1 MACHH
6 LSWRR
11 PGAIFTGTLGRVAI
25 VNHART
31 LPNMMKYPST
41 APKNAVL
48 RAKARSFK
56 PHLFSF
62 ERWRVGHRLIALVVA
77 IALPLNI
84 LIVAAIAGLAGSAIE
99 AQRTTLLFT
108 TRSVASAVDAQ
119 LAKYVAIAADLQ
131 KSSSLSG
138 GDLAAFEAEARQTL
152 TGVPD
157 AWVAV
162 SDVSGQQLINTSPR
176 AARPLPRRNGQA
188 LRAQQRAFNSHSII
202 VTGVRRGTAVDDWI
216 ATVEAPVFKGGEP
229 FRVVSVAMRLPA
241 FLTVLGELETPKAWF
256 AGIIDGDGRYVARV
270 PDNDSKVGQL
280 ASEGWRRVQHEEGVF
295 EFPSLDGDMV
305 VSASARSKLGAW
317 TVGIALQKSELTG
330 AAW

>member
-1 MACHH
+1 MPE
-6 LSWRR
+6 RD
-11 PGAIFTGTLGRVAI
+11 
-25 VNHART
+25 
-31 LPNMMKYPST
+31 PSKMQYQDT

-48 RAKARSFK
+48 RARPRLSR

-62 ERWRVGHRLIALVVA
+62 ERWRVGQRLIALVVA

-99 AQRTTLLFT
+99 AQRTTLLYT

-176 AARPLPRRNGQA
+176 AARPLPRRNG
-188 LRAQQRAFNSHSII
+188 
-202 VTGVRRGTAVDDWI
+202 
-216 ATVEAPVFKGGEP
+216 
-229 FRVVSVAMRLPA
+229 
-241 FLTVLGELETPKAWF
+241 
-256 AGIIDGDGRYVARV
+256 
-270 PDNDSKVGQL
+270 
-280 ASEGWRRVQHEEGVF
+280 
-295 EFPSLDGDMV
+295 
-305 VSASARSKLGAW
+305 
-317 TVGIALQKSELTG
+317 
-330 AAW
+330 